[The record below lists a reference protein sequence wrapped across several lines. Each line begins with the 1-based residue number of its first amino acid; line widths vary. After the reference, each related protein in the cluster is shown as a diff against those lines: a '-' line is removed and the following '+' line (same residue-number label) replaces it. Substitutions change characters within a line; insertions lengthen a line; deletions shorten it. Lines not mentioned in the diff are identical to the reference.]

1 MSDISNSKA
10 IIWDWNGTLLD
21 DLDICII
28 GINKYLTERNLK
40 TLDKKRYRDIFGF
53 PIGDY
58 YQKIG
63 FNLKKESLEDLS
75 VKFLKTYF
83 ENFNQTRLNT
93 GAHEILTKFQE
104 AGFHQYILSALDQ
117 PSLDDSIKQF
127 KIENF
132 FKSIQGAQDTLAKG
146 KIDYGREL
154 FAAENLNPESTILIG
169 DTLHDKEVAD
179 SLNIKCVLYS
189 GGHQTYDRLAINY
202 SIVVSDLLKSFDI
215 VEKLLC

>member
-1 MSDISNSKA
+1 MADKSTSKA

-40 TLDKKRYRDIFGF
+40 TLDKKKYRNIFGF

-63 FNLKKESLEDLS
+63 FDLKKESLEDLS
-75 VKFLKTYF
+75 VKFLRTYF
-83 ENFNQTRLNT
+83 ENFNQTSLNIGT
-93 GAHEILTKFQE
+93 LEILSKFQE
-104 AGFHQYILSALDQ
+104 AGYQQYILSALDQ
-117 PSLDDSIKQF
+117 PSLDDSIKKF

-132 FKSIQGAQDTLAKG
+132 FKAIKGAQDTLAKG

-154 FAAENLNPESTILIG
+154 FAAENLLPENTILIG

-189 GGHQTYDRLAINY
+189 GGHQNYDRLAINN
-202 SIVVSDLLKSFDI
+202 SIVVNDLRKSLDI
-215 VEKLLC
+215 VEKLLY